1 MIWIEDFGASSSNS
15 ERLIVRP
22 ARGTDSSHALA
33 LKSQTHAS
41 TSIVY
46 APASVLEYCTSRKD
60 EPVSGSDP
68 SDTLRILRGPTLPE
82 FRDGDAERRRRGEE
96 IAPFPT
102 HTRATDERH
111 AIVIARYDAER
122 PHLTR
127 GGHPVETGPDRDGRL
142 GGVNPSARFHHSR
155 RRVNQR
161 RVPKRDDDPHAPQ
174 LSLRGHD
181 VAALGVD

>member
-46 APASVLEYCTSRKD
+46 APASVLEYRTSRKD

-68 SDTLRILRGPTLPE
+68 SDISGYSADLLSPSFATPT
-82 FRDGDAERRRRGEE
+82 RNAAAGGKRST
-96 IAPFPT
+96 PFPPILDPPMSA
-102 HTRATDERH
+102 TRLSSRGTIRNVLTSPAAATRWRPDPIATD
-111 AIVIARYDAER
+111 VS
-122 PHLTR
+122 
-127 GGHPVETGPDRDGRL
+127 
-142 GGVNPSARFHHSR
+142 GV
-155 RRVNQR
+155 
-161 RVPKRDDDPHAPQ
+161 
-174 LSLRGHD
+174 
-181 VAALGVD
+181 